1 MMDAGCKGLPSKK
14 MMIMRCSIVSLAA
27 VAIIVVG
34 GATACGEADQE
45 ASPQAT
51 LTGMESVVPSTAS
64 PPQTAGETDGPS
76 ELKKGQKIT
85 VTTEEG
91 PAEITLLAVHKAT
104 SIGTAT
110 PDAGTQ
116 WVIYS
121 MQVKNLGTSGEWDT
135 YWLGSPRWVSSNGE
149 ADTPVFVAGPT
160 DPELIPYDPFSST
173 PEPRPGEH
181 IKATQVLQVPK
192 LSGTLQFEDDNGAA
206 YLNIIIK

>member
-1 MMDAGCKGLPSKK
+1 MQGRLPKK
-14 MMIMRCSIVSLAA
+14 MMIMRFRIASLAA
-27 VAIIVVG
+27 VAALIVG
-34 GATACGEADQE
+34 GATACGEADEE
-45 ASPQAT
+45 ALPQAT
-51 LTGMESVVPSTAS
+51 LTGMESVVPSTGS

-85 VTTEEG
+85 VTTNEG
-91 PAEITLLAVHKAT
+91 AAEITLLAVHKAT
-104 SIGTAT
+104 SVGSAT

-121 MQVKNLGTSGEWDT
+121 MRVENLGTSGEWDT
-135 YWLGSPRWVSSNGE
+135 YWLGSPRWVGSNGE

-181 IKATQVLQVPK
+181 IKATQVLQVPN
-192 LSGTLQFEDDNGAA
+192 LSGILQFEDDNGTAHF
-206 YLNIIIK
+206 NILVK